1 MDRYKIDGL
10 ELVQFYNEETKLSKV
25 FTDIENDLK
34 ANKQVVCQYIVNGQ
48 PILEEDELLYS
59 SWCLDQVDSLEY
71 LTENVDRL
79 VSDVIQGWIDA
90 IPELVTQTEKSAY
103 ELKFQRTAKTLM
115 VIGELLDNC
124 NYFVQSM
131 ESMYP
136 MLRNSSAAGLGVFT
150 EAEQQT
156 QKALAE
162 SLVAFEKKDFVL
174 LADNLEYELISC
186 LELWKK
192 SLENVQQKLK
202 AQSAET
208 NGSSSEQKKQASMD
222 QRKKLIVN

>member
-10 ELVQFYNEETKLSKV
+10 ELVQFYDEETKLSQV
-25 FTDIENDLK
+25 FNDIEKDLK
-34 ANKQVVCQYIVNGQ
+34 SNQQVVCQYIVNGQ
-48 PILEEDELLYS
+48 PIHEEDEALYS
-59 SWCLDQVDSLEY
+59 NWNLDQVDSLEY

-90 IPELVTQTEKSAY
+90 IPELATQTEKSAY
-103 ELKFQRTAKTLM
+103 ELKFQRTSKTLLL
-115 VIGELLDNC
+115 VGELIDNC

-136 MLRNSSAAGLGVFT
+136 MLKNSTAAGLGLFT

-174 LADNLEYELISC
+174 LADNLEYELIPC

-192 SLENVQQKLK
+192 SLESVQQKLK
-202 AQSAET
+202 AQVAEA
-208 NGSSSEQKKQASMD
+208 NGSSSEQKKQPDLA
-222 QRKKLIVN
+222 QRKKISFN